1 MLKLTFACHDYD
13 HVRDIFEPEVVTEGV
28 KLTQLKLQVEE
39 IFLGSSSL
47 ESSRSRSTRS
57 QNTSILDRKSRLGA
71 SLSSCFRLE
80 CFGTRLYTSGETTLM
95 SPEDLFFEN
104 TFESFKI

>member
-1 MLKLTFACHDYD
+1 MLKLIFACHDYD
-13 HVRDIFEPEVVTEGV
+13 HVRDIFEPEVITEGV

-39 IFLGSSSL
+39 ILLGSSSL

-57 QNTSILDRKSRLGA
+57 QNTPILDRKGRLGA
-71 SLSSCFRLE
+71 SLSWCFRFE
-80 CFGTRLYTSGETTLM
+80 CFGTRLYTAGESRLM

-104 TFESFKI
+104 TCESFKV